1 MNNHDMRTF
10 GSILADV
17 YALLRQ
23 DCSDGVRRLWWQA
36 LKPYP
41 IEAVQQA
48 FAQHICNPDVGQ
60 YLPKPADIIRVLTGS
75 SEERA
80 LRAWSDVD
88 CAVRTRGPYVSVVFD
103 DPLTHAVI
111 AAMGGWVTLCRK
123 SVDEWP
129 FVQKDFVTRYKGYV
143 NHPPASY
150 PRCLIGLT
158 DADHQRRGLPSP
170 RPPTLIGSPE
180 RARQVYTQ
188 GEGPMLA
195 IRHNPTPVFGPA
207 LMATKDERA
216 HAC

>member
-1 MNNHDMRTF
+1 MNNREMSEF
-10 GSILADV
+10 SGILTSV

-23 DCSDGVRRLWWQA
+23 DCPDGVRRLWWEA
-36 LKPYP
+36 LQPYP
-41 IEAVQQA
+41 LATIKQA
-48 FAQHICNPDVGQ
+48 FTQHVCNPDVGQ
-60 YLPKPADIIRVLTGS
+60 YLPKPADIIRAIKGS

-80 LRAWSDVD
+80 LQAWTDVD
-88 CAVRTRGPYVSVVFD
+88 RTVRTRGPYVSVVFD

-111 AAMGGWVTLCRK
+111 AAMGGWVALCRK
-123 SVDEWP
+123 SIDEWP

-170 RPPTLIGSPE
+170 RPPILVGSDE
-180 RARQVYTQ
+180 RARQIYAQ

-195 IRHNPTPVFGPA
+195 LRHTPERVPVPA
-207 LMATKDERA
+207 LTIRED
-216 HAC
+216 HA